1 MSLLDKIVKL
11 LGDPDAMP
19 GAKKK
24 GPVTLPTDHS
34 LHKDDFA
41 VVGMHYHPQ
50 SFARLQVANPEWRTA
65 KKKILE
71 AEPSGK
77 VIFHYTY
84 INKPVTLQLDPSNEY
99 GVDRVMV
106 FIAGEHVG
114 YLSEDNDAH
123 AREILQYG
131 SVKYITARITG
142 GEYKRIFADG
152 TEQKDAA
159 PLHVNVRI
167 AYSV

>member
-1 MSLLDKIVKL
+1 MGLLDKIVRL
-11 LGDPDAMP
+11 LGDPDAAP

-24 GPVTLPTDHS
+24 GPVTLPTDHT
-34 LHKDDFA
+34 LHKEDFT

-65 KKKILE
+65 RKKILE
-71 AEPSGK
+71 SGQAGK
-77 VIFHYTY
+77 AIFHYDY
-84 INKPVTLQLDPSNEY
+84 INKPVTLQVDLSNEH

-106 FIAGEHVG
+106 LIAGEHVG

-123 AREILQYG
+123 AREILEYG
-131 SVKYITARITG
+131 SIKYITARITG
-142 GEYKRIFADG
+142 GEFKRIFADG

-159 PLHVNVRI
+159 PLRVNIRI